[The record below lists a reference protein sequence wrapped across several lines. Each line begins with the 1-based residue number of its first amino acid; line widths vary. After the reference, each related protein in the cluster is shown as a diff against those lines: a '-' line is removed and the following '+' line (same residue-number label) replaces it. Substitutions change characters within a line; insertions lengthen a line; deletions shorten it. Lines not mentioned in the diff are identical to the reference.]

1 MIIFFSLVVLQVVFS
16 KKSMHIMLLTI
27 TTEEAYDET
36 SAHIANVSDAFWLLV
51 SNSWIGLF
59 LQF

>member
-27 TTEEAYDET
+27 TTEEAYDKT
-36 SAHIANVSDAFWLLV
+36 SAHIANAVA
-51 SNSWIGLF
+51 G
-59 LQF
+59 QFPIS